1 MKQNNIDF
9 EYLVI
14 FSNGRYLKNQQL
26 KIDNQTNITLLDGI
40 NDSKLMY
47 RVKHYDSEKNFNEYF
62 SYNNLN
68 ISSKSINKFIHESV
82 MHSDEHNFNLFK
94 FTPTNVN
101 LKLLDYKQLTIKC
114 ITSYYN
120 NLEEFLLEE
129 RLYIVEKFY
138 EFLIFI

>member
-62 SYNNLN
+62 SYDKE
-68 ISSKSINKFIHESV
+68 I
-82 MHSDEHNFNLFK
+82 
-94 FTPTNVN
+94 
-101 LKLLDYKQLTIKC
+101 
-114 ITSYYN
+114 
-120 NLEEFLLEE
+120 E
-129 RLYIVEKFY
+129 RLYKKLEEKN
-138 EFLIFI
+138 LATNHK

>member
-1 MKQNNIDF
+1 
-9 EYLVI
+9 
-14 FSNGRYLKNQQL
+14 
-26 KIDNQTNITLLDGI
+26 
-40 NDSKLMY
+40 
-47 RVKHYDSEKNFNEYF
+47 
-62 SYNNLN
+62 
-68 ISSKSINKFIHESV
+68 

-138 EFLIFI
+138 EFLIFIESKYQNYLYFIFNEILNKTYLIDTIYNLNINDFEDINDMIDSLGLELYRNIYDEFKSFIKE

>member
-68 ISSKSINKFIHESV
+68 ISSKSFSSYCNVS
-82 MHSDEHNFNLFK
+82 NLCFE
-94 FTPTNVN
+94 
-101 LKLLDYKQLTIKC
+101 I
-114 ITSYYN
+114 
-120 NLEEFLLEE
+120 
-129 RLYIVEKFY
+129 
-138 EFLIFI
+138 